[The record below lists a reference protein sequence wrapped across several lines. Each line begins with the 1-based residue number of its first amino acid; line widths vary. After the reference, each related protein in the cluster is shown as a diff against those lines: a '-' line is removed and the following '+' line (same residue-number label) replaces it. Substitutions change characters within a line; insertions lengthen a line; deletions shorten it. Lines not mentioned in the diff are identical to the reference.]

1 MFYEVFKV
9 IDYIRSQVED
19 LSTACDGG
27 TSSPHT
33 MTLTTHS
40 TPKRAQ
46 HKMAARRGVEAWC
59 SRTVT
64 LGTPLA
70 RDSLTSV
77 EAIVPVT
84 VSEHG

>member
-1 MFYEVFKV
+1 MFLDIYVFGCTV
-9 IDYIRSQVED
+9 
-19 LSTACDGG
+19 CDGG

-33 MTLTTHS
+33 VTL
-40 TPKRAQ
+40 AV
-46 HKMAARRGVEAWC
+46 HKMAARRGVGAWC
-59 SRTVT
+59 SQTVT